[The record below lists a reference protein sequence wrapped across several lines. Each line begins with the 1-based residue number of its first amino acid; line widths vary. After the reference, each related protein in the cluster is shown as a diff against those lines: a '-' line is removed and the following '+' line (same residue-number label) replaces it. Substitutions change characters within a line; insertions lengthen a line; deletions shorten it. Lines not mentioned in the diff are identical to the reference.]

1 MADLEDLRKKTG
13 ELLDEGLSS
22 GALAPEEHTW
32 RRRYLAEAQTVE
44 ALEALIEDL
53 LAPGPETTALVASRA
68 SQMTVLSNRT
78 FALADLGRKSELVTI
93 LGSSRFDLTGLAPGQ
108 PLTLELVTILG
119 DAVVEIPQGVTV
131 KLDCTPVMGDCRAD
145 SGVVSRDGSLHI
157 TGVVLMGSLR
167 VVVKN
172 GPGRSRR

>member
-1 MADLEDLRKKTG
+1 MADLEDLRTKTG

-22 GALAPEEHTW
+22 GVLAPEEHTW
-32 RRRYLAEAQTVE
+32 RRRHLAEAQTVD

-53 LAPGPETTALVASRA
+53 LSPAPESTAVTAARA

-78 FALADLGRKSELVTI
+78 FALADLARKSELVTI

-108 PLTLELVTILG
+108 ALTLELVTILG
-119 DAVVEIPQGVTV
+119 DAVVEIPPGVTV
-131 KLDCTPVMGDCRAD
+131 KLDCTPVMGDCRVD
-145 SGVVSRDGSLHI
+145 SGLIRRDGALHI

-172 GPGRSRR
+172 GDGRSRR